1 MSRDL
6 SWSCSS
12 LVYSK
17 DQLFTLRSSAAL
29 PEERPDV
36 PPELKRRR
44 RRRRARVERHARR
57 KRYGPILTSIIMG
70 NVRSLPNKMDELA
83 ALTRHQREYQEC
95 WRDSSLFICVHWFF
109 TDPLQFA
116 YQLNIGVDDA
126 VIYLLHTSLT
136 HLEKAGSTVMI
147 MFFDFSSA
155 FNTIHPRLLG
165 DKLQGT
171 VLAPFLFTLYT
182 VEFTYC
188 SSSCQLQKFSDD
200 SAAVG
205 LITDGD
211 DGEYRGLIE
220 DFVDWSLRNNLQIN
234 ASKTKELVVDF
245 RRSNNPPSAPV
256 NILGKDVDVVKSYK
270 YLGVHLNNNLD
281 WTHKTDALVKSSKS
295 RLFLLR
301 RLRSFGVQGPLLNTF
316 YDCDGICH
324 LLWDSLLVQQHHGQ
338 GQEEDGQTG
347 KEGQLCPGISSGLN
361 GGGGK
366 WEDDG

>member
-136 HLEKAGSTVMI
+136 HLEKAGST
-147 MFFDFSSA
+147 
-155 FNTIHPRLLG
+155 
-165 DKLQGT
+165 GT

-220 DFVDWSLRNNLQIN
+220 DFVDWSLRNNPPDQRHITDRDRRRMDRLVRR
-234 ASKTKELVVDF
+234 ASSVLGYPLGSMEVVGNG
-245 RRSNNPPSAPV
+245 RMMAKLSSM
-256 NILGKDVDVVKSYK
+256 
-270 YLGVHLNNNLD
+270 LNNTSHPLQ
-281 WTHKTDALVKSSKS
+281 AL
-295 RLFLLR
+295 
-301 RLRSFGVQGPLLNTF
+301 
-316 YDCDGICH
+316 
-324 LLWDSLLVQQHHGQ
+324 
-338 GQEEDGQTG
+338 
-347 KEGQLCPGISSGLN
+347 
-361 GGGGK
+361 
-366 WEDDG
+366 